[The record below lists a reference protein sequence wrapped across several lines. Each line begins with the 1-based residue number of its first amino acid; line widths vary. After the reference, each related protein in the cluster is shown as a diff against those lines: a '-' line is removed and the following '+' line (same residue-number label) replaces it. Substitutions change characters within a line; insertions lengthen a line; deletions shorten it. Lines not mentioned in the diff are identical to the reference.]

1 MSSPINT
8 SHYGKV
14 RVLRTSLVMDLLPTL
29 NKDGTYA
36 PGPRLTDKNWLPSG
50 SVAEHHEWDEG
61 CWPYYV
67 TDNDNGPTHSPYRMA
82 RITRPLTMSE
92 ATAVG
97 IYAFGLWHP
106 EVGDGESVVACG
118 CATVVIS
125 KKGWTDPSRKPPLV
139 HASGSARVHVAIRAQ
154 VIASGS
160 AQVFVCGSAED
171 PVEVDARGSALVFV
185 QGTHVT
191 VRASERATIQ
201 YAVREPDPVNK
212 ADPAP
217 QGGESGGS
225 AQDEPRTTGAAIA
238 RRVHQMGWSHPAIK
252 PVRDA
257 VAEGVVGEPTAHE
270 LCQRD
275 VADGWRVVTRPEIL
289 EDESCPSLSK
299 LAQLRAPG
307 LLRALDELTTVEGHT
322 HLHALVPW
330 MTNLVVSG
338 RYDTRLNQTAI
349 RALCKAAGAGS
360 VEARQVLL
368 SLVVPTLRDD
378 VLAVLLESTPLWPEM
393 VEAALALELP
403 AYYQAAVKGWTRVL
417 CAAPADRAAEALHR
431 AIEKY
436 GHREGMSEALLRALL
451 DHGEENL
458 VARPALR
465 EAVLYVLSAVRDE
478 PIILRTVRHLL
489 RGKPMP
495 DERERILE
503 IMGQMQSPAGVADLV
518 RMVRMGSETAPK
530 DV

>member
-1 MSSPINT
+1 M
-8 SHYGKV
+8 
-14 RVLRTSLVMDLLPTL
+14 
-29 NKDGTYA
+29 
-36 PGPRLTDKNWLPSG
+36 
-50 SVAEHHEWDEG
+50 
-61 CWPYYV
+61 
-67 TDNDNGPTHSPYRMA
+67 
-82 RITRPLTMSE
+82 
-92 ATAVG
+92 
-97 IYAFGLWHP
+97 
-106 EVGDGESVVACG
+106 
-118 CATVVIS
+118 
-125 KKGWTDPSRKPPLV
+125 
-139 HASGSARVHVAIRAQ
+139 
-154 VIASGS
+154 
-160 AQVFVCGSAED
+160 
-171 PVEVDARGSALVFV
+171 
-185 QGTHVT
+185 
-191 VRASERATIQ
+191 
-201 YAVREPDPVNK
+201 
-212 ADPAP
+212 
-217 QGGESGGS
+217 
-225 AQDEPRTTGAAIA
+225 
-238 RRVHQMGWSHPAIK
+238 
-252 PVRDA
+252 
-257 VAEGVVGEPTAHE
+257 
-270 LCQRD
+270 
-275 VADGWRVVTRPEIL
+275 TRPEIL

-307 LLRALDELTTVEGHT
+307 LLRALDELTSVEGHT

-338 RYDTRLNQTAI
+338 RYDDTRLNQTAI

-360 VEARQVLL
+360 VEAQQVLL

-503 IMGQMQSPAGVADLV
+503 IMGQMQSPAGVADLA